1 LREILI
7 NCSPFHLA
15 GPYGFRYRDILFSIV
30 PGEKHNDI
38 YNDIYL
44 CIRYYGRSILS
55 VRERLFLPLT
65 QFGRACLFPM
75 NVPLLLSR
83 VRLAHPHP
91 RRSSHLTYLVPR
103 SPDGQFFRLVP
114 CPRTSP
120 YSTYLPGENERFGP
134 YLQRSFQA
142 GGKVGPALL
151 TITKVCL
158 SFMVEVLLYGRA
170 CPTPSNRAI
179 LRQNIQTLHSSLAFT
194 YEHVKPTPINIG
206 GR

>member
-1 LREILI
+1 MVSVIGISFFPLFPEKSIMTYI
-7 NCSPFHLA
+7 MIYIFV
-15 GPYGFRYRDILFSIV
+15 YDIMV
-30 PGEKHNDI
+30 DQ
-38 YNDIYL
+38 
-44 CIRYYGRSILS
+44 CLS
-55 VRERLFLPLT
+55 VRERVFLPLT
-65 QFGRACLFPM
+65 QFGRAFFFPM

-170 CPTPSNRAI
+170 CPTPSNLFSDRI
-179 LRQNIQTLHSSLAFT
+179 FRRYTLA
-194 YEHVKPTPINIG
+194 
-206 GR
+206 